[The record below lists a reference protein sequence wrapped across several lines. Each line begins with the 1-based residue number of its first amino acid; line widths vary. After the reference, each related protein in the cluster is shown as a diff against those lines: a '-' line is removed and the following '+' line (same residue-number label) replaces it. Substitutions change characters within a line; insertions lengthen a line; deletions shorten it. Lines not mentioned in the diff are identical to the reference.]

1 MPEARWLNDQEARAW
16 RGFQALSDQLS
27 ALLQQRLSRHTGLS
41 LSDYAVLVHLSES
54 GTDRMR
60 AYELGAALRWEK
72 SRLSH
77 HLRRMESRGLIER
90 RTGTRD
96 GRGLD
101 VVLTPE
107 GRKAIEEAAPFHVE
121 DVRSLLIDQLTPQQ
135 LEALAEICE
144 KVLAALPS
152 GEETCCT

>member
-1 MPEARWLNDQEARAW
+1 MTSTD
-16 RGFQALSDQLS
+16 DQLS

-90 RTGTRD
+90 RTCTRD

-121 DVRSLLIDQLTPQQ
+121 DVRSLLIDQLTPNSSG
-135 LEALAEICE
+135 
-144 KVLAALPS
+144 PS
-152 GEETCCT
+152 PRSARRCSPPCPRTRNLLRRARPRLSRGDTLC